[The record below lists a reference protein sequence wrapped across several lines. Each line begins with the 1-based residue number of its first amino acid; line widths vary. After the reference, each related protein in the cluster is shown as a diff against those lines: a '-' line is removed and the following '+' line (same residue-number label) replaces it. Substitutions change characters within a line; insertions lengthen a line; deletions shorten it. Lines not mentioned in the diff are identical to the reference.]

1 MCLSNLFNN
10 NSCTWA
16 WILFIIGILLL
27 LEGDCG
33 NGYDYGRSG
42 NGRNGCGC
50 NGCGCNDC
58 GCNGFGND
66 CGCNNFGNDCGCG
79 CR

>member
-1 MCLSNLFNN
+1 MNLSNLFCN

-33 NGYDYGRSG
+33 SGCDYGRSG
-42 NGRNGCGC
+42 CGC
-50 NGCGCNDC
+50 NT
-58 GCNGFGND
+58 FGND